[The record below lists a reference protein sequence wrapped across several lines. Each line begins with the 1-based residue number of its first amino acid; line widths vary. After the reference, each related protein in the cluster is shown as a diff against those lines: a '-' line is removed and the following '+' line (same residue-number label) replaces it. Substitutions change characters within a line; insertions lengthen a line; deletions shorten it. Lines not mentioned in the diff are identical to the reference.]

1 MSETI
6 MFRKKCSIAFTILS
20 LHGIIKAIYTKTKEH
35 AMRSARTAKH
45 IIIGLLLLGI
55 LLVGGW
61 YFLYPYSLG
70 SRISASEPLSLSVNI
85 TGVTVTGKDTVDTV
99 TYEFQPDTQ
108 EYKALVSLLNDYD
121 YHRSFLTLLPLK
133 DYTPDSNTTT
143 FQLQSTDSQYL
154 LTDKGGFSA
163 EPVSGGKSLV
173 YAIGYLGSGK
183 AEQLTAELQALL
195 KSCTPVETHDDTEMG
210 TT

>member
-1 MSETI
+1 
-6 MFRKKCSIAFTILS
+6 
-20 LHGIIKAIYTKTKEH
+20 
-35 AMRSARTAKH
+35 MRSARTAKH

-121 YHRSFLTLLPLK
+121 YHRSFLTLLPLE

-163 EPVSGGKSLV
+163 EPVSGGKYLV

-195 KSCTPVETHDDTEMG
+195 KSCTPVETHDDAEIG

>member
-1 MSETI
+1 
-6 MFRKKCSIAFTILS
+6 
-20 LHGIIKAIYTKTKEH
+20 
-35 AMRSARTAKH
+35 MRSARTAKH

-70 SRISASEPLSLSVNI
+70 SRISTSEPLSLSVNI

-108 EYKALVSLLNDYD
+108 EYKALVALLNDYD
-121 YHRSFLTLLPLK
+121 YHRSFLTLLPLE

-163 EPVSGGKSLV
+163 EPVSGGNMAVIYCL
-173 YAIGYLGSGK
+173 YLLTCLFCAIS
-183 AEQLTAELQALL
+183 
-195 KSCTPVETHDDTEMG
+195 
-210 TT
+210 

>member
-1 MSETI
+1 
-6 MFRKKCSIAFTILS
+6 
-20 LHGIIKAIYTKTKEH
+20 
-35 AMRSARTAKH
+35 MRSARTAKH

-121 YHRSFLTLLPLK
+121 YHRSFLTLLPLE

-163 EPVSGGKSLV
+163 EPVSC
-173 YAIGYLGSGK
+173 
-183 AEQLTAELQALL
+183 LL
-195 KSCTPVETHDDTEMG
+195 YTSPSPRD
-210 TT
+210 